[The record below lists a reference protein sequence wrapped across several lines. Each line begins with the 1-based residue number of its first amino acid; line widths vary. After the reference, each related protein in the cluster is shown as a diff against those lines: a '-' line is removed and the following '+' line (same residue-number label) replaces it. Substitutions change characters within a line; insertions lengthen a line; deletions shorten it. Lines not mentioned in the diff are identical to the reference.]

1 VTKEAYITKISAF
14 LPNEPVGNDEIED
27 ILGTINN
34 QPSRARRIVLRN
46 NGIKQ
51 RYYAIDKQTKE
62 LTHNNAQLAAEAIKK
77 LETQGF
83 PIDQIECLCCGTTRP
98 DQVVPNHAVMV
109 YGELGILFCEVVST
123 LGVCVSGI
131 SALKFG
137 FMSVKSG
144 LSRNAVTCGSE
155 TPSLSMLGSNFT
167 SEDDSKVDSLTRK
180 PELAFEKD
188 FLRWMLSDGAGC
200 VLIQP
205 EPNASSHSL
214 RIDWIDQLSYAN
226 EENTCMFSGAVK
238 LENGKLKGWR
248 EFKLRDPEEV
258 SDVFALKQDVRQLN
272 SNIVEL
278 TVEKGLSTIAD
289 KRRLKSQDIDY
300 FLPHYSSE
308 YFRDKLAK
316 GLDNIGFSIPQEKWF
331 TNLVHKGNTGAAS
344 MYIML
349 EEIFNGKQL
358 KKGDR
363 LLCFIPESG
372 RFLTAYMHLTV
383 V

>member
-1 VTKEAYITKISAF
+1 VTKDAYITKISSF
-14 LPNEPVGNDEIED
+14 LPNDPVGNDEIED
-27 ILGTINN
+27 VLGLVNN
-34 QPSRARRIVLRN
+34 QKSRARRVVLRN

-51 RYYAIDKQTKE
+51 RYYAIDKQSKE

-77 LETQGF
+77 LAAQGF
-83 PIDQIECLCCGTTRP
+83 PINQIECLCCGTTRP
-98 DQVVPNHAVMV
+98 DQITPNHAVMV
-109 YGELGILFCEVVST
+109 HGELGIPPCEVVST
-123 LGVCVSGI
+123 SGVCASGI
-131 SALKFG
+131 SSLKFG
-137 FMSVKSG
+137 YMSVKSG

-155 TPSLSMLGSNFT
+155 LPSLSMLGSNFT
-167 SEDDSKVDSLTRK
+167 SEDDATVDHLSKR

-205 EPNASSHSL
+205 EPNANSISL

-226 EENTCMFSGAVK
+226 EQDACMYAGAVK

-248 EFKLRDPEEV
+248 EFKLHNSEEV
-258 SDVFALKQDVRQLN
+258 SNVFALKQDVRQLN
-272 SNIVEL
+272 EKIVSL

-289 KRRLKSQDIDY
+289 KRRLNPQDIDY

-316 GLDNIGFSIPQEKWF
+316 GLENIGFPIPQEKWF
-331 TNLVHKGNTGAAS
+331 TNLVNKGNTGAAS

-349 EEIFNGKQL
+349 EEIFNGNQL
-358 KKGDR
+358 KSGDR